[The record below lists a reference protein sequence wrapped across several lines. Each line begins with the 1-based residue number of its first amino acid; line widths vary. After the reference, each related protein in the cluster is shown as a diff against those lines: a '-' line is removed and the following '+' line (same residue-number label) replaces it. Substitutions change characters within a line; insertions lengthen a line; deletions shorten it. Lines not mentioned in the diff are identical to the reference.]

1 MTRERIPAGNKW
13 DPIIGFSRAIKID
26 NHIVVA
32 GTTAVDKEG
41 NVVGINDPH
50 KQTVFIIRKIEEAL
64 NGLGAS
70 LKDVVRTRVYTTN
83 IDYWDEIGRAHGEFF
98 KEIRPTS
105 TIIEVQRLIVD
116 DMIVEIEADAIIGN

>member
-1 MTRERIPAGNKW
+1 MTRETIPAGNKW

-50 KQTVFIIRKIEEAL
+50 KQTIFIIKKIEEAL
-64 NGLGAS
+64 IGLGAS